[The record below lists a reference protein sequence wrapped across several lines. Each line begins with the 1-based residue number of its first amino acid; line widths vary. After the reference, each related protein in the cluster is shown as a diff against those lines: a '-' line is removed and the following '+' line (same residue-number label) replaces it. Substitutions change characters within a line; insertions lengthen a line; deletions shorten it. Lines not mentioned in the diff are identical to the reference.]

1 MKQRTFTGVAGMVFE
16 VIAGLHLAR
25 LLFGWEAVIAGWS
38 VPHAVSWVAVGLF
51 GFLAYA
57 AFRLR

>member
-1 MKQRTFTGVAGMVFE
+1 MRQRTFISMAAVVFA
-16 VIAGLHLAR
+16 VIAGLHLLR
-25 LLFGWEAVIAGWS
+25 LLFGWEAVIAGWR
-38 VPHAVSWVAVGLF
+38 VPHAVSWVAAALF